1 MRRFWL
7 ALAVAGL
14 LLLGG
19 LPLLFS
25 ARSDYASVQHK
36 FDLIEGDR
44 LKPGS
49 RVTLTERELNAYA
62 VEEIPKVVPEGVRNP
77 QLQLGS
83 GSATGSA
90 LVDFLKLHSG
100 RGEPPGWLARQ
111 LLAGERPVTVTARI
125 SSGGG
130 RATVNIES
138 VQVSG
143 ITIEGRMLD
152 FLIQNYL
159 LPYYPDAKI
168 GQPFEMSHRIDR
180 LDIQPSRVDVI
191 LQR

>member
-1 MRRFWL
+1 MKRFWP
-7 ALAVAGL
+7 AL
-14 LLLGG
+14 LLATF
-19 LPLLFS
+19 PLLYS
-25 ARSDYASVQHK
+25 ARSDYVSVQRK
-36 FDLIEGDR
+36 FDLIEGER

-62 VEEIPKVVPEGVRNP
+62 LEEIPKVVPEGVREP
-77 QLQLGS
+77 KLELGS

-90 LVDFLKLHSG
+90 MVDFVKLRAAQG
-100 RGEPPGWLARQ
+100 QAPGWLMRQ

-125 SSGGG
+125 ESAGG
-130 RATVNIES
+130 RATVNVQS

-159 LPYYPDAKI
+159 LPYYPEAKI
-168 GQPFEMSHRIDR
+168 GQPFQMSHRIDR
-180 LDIQPSRVDVI
+180 LDIQPARVDVI